1 MLHFVR
7 QYSFFNDLNVQ
18 EQKMKLI
25 FMVLSTV
32 IATTSITAK
41 AEDTL
46 GMKDFKSN
54 VVAKAANSS
63 KGVIV
68 VLTERGEVAADAAYL
83 LASQLEQNPGF
94 KPMLMAEEPVKL
106 DSMMKTLS
114 LPSGSLPAV
123 IFYNKSGKELSRVVS
138 ALPALK
144 MHDMQAAAF

>member
-1 MLHFVR
+1 MALGTVFVMT
-7 QYSFFNDLNVQ
+7 SLTASA
-18 EQKMKLI
+18 E
-25 FMVLSTV
+25 
-32 IATTSITAK
+32 TTP
-41 AEDTL
+41 E
-46 GMKDFKSN
+46 MKDFKST
-54 VVAKAANSS
+54 VMTKAVGSS

-94 KPMLMAEEPVKL
+94 KPMFLAEEPEKV